1 MLPFSASSYAM
12 LVHEEKAAKQ
22 GLNLHNNMTLA
33 EFVQLV
39 EGCSEKEQGL
49 FYLYPKEVSDD
60 FLGRYFGNSTS
71 IQGEKFVE
79 YMEGLRVLHQKED
92 LLNPL
97 RDVDQEALLC
107 TIESFGRFPLFYSM
121 REGFSI
127 YSIPK
132 AEEIDKNNITLYY
145 FVVNKKSKYKDE
157 ALSYLADL
165 IAYLMKKDDLLIFE
179 DYKTEA
185 GSTEKQ
191 IHELF
196 LNGDVF
202 FAIDE
207 DVYQNDYMEVL
218 KSD

>member
-1 MLPFSASSYAM
+1 M
-12 LVHEEKAAKQ
+12 
-22 GLNLHNNMTLA
+22 
-33 EFVQLV
+33 
-39 EGCSEKEQGL
+39 
-49 FYLYPKEVSDD
+49 
-60 FLGRYFGNSTS
+60 
-71 IQGEKFVE
+71 
-79 YMEGLRVLHQKED
+79 
-92 LLNPL
+92 
-97 RDVDQEALLC
+97 
-107 TIESFGRFPLFYSM
+107 
-121 REGFSI
+121 
-127 YSIPK
+127 
-132 AEEIDKNNITLYY
+132 
-145 FVVNKKSKYKDE
+145 VNKKSKYKDE